1 MNEIQAQIAAT
12 PKDAR
17 IYTLAGSFLD
27 QIGDFKDAGSMLE
40 NAHLLSPAKQSIDSV
55 LANVYMNLG
64 ENDQAVALL
73 KKSYESA
80 TDDTDAKNAY
90 ATALV
95 VAGRDTEAKQL
106 FNNDPALFNTENM
119 AQAYMAAKQY
129 PKAIAIYEAIIG
141 LSAGQ
146 AGTSTDNA
154 DVELRLAQA
163 QYAAGMPTAAV
174 QTLKAIEAAHPEY
187 ATQIDA
193 AIKQVQAGK

>member
-64 ENDQAVALL
+64 KNDQAISLL
-73 KKSYESA
+73 KQSYESA
-80 TDDTDAKNAY
+80 TDDTDAKSAY
-90 ATALV
+90 AAALV
-95 VAGRDTEAKQL
+95 VAGRDAEAKQL
-106 FNNDPALFNTENM
+106 FDDDPALFNTENM

-129 PKAIAIYEAIIG
+129 PKAIAIYEALI
-141 LSAGQ
+141 
-146 AGTSTDNA
+146 GTSTDNA
-154 DVELRLAQA
+154 DLELRLAQA
-163 QYAAGMPTAAV
+163 QYTAGMPSAAV
-174 QTLKAIEAAHPEY
+174 QTLQGIETVHPEY
-187 ATQIDA
+187 KGQIDA